1 MTKIVRASA
10 TAALLLTGLGT
21 QCHTAPNAPVEQG
34 FVQTVRLEPAE
45 PHRGEQVTVWS
56 KVTNGGV
63 SSEWGT
69 FILCSLGLGGEL
81 ALSEVPGTAR
91 CAAVSFERELAP
103 GESVEAAD
111 TKVVDSPAGTYV
123 LEVQQLINPR
133 KTQKVTVRVSD

>member
-1 MTKIVRASA
+1 MIRIARAPA
-10 TAALLLTGLGT
+10 IAALLLTGLGA
-21 QCHTAPNAPVEQG
+21 QCHTAPNAPVRQG

-56 KVTNGGV
+56 KVTNSGV
-63 SSEWGT
+63 SPKWGT
-69 FILCSLGLGGEL
+69 FMICELGLGGDL

-91 CAAVSFERELAP
+91 CASVSFDRQLAP

-123 LEVQQLINPR
+123 LEVRHLINPR
-133 KTQKVTVRVSD
+133 MSQKVTVRVSD

>member
-1 MTKIVRASA
+1 MTTIVRASA
-10 TAALLLTGLGT
+10 TAALLLTALGA

-63 SSEWGT
+63 SPEWGT
-69 FILCSLGLGGEL
+69 FMLCSLGLGGEL

-91 CAAVSFERELAP
+91 CAAVSFDRQLAP
-103 GESVEAAD
+103 GESVEMAD

-123 LEVQQLINPR
+123 LEVRHLINPR